1 MRFNRNVKIVGAGRT
16 DAGVHA
22 RGQAMHFDVYPR
34 EIVTKGDLV
43 DDNLDACNH
52 FCKQLQKSMNSMLE
66 QDMRVYDLMKAPPPT
81 DYKLRNGSIRKVK
94 WHVIYKAEKK
104 LYTYRISLKPKAIT
118 SYPLQ
123 RYTRVH
129 VDGDDLDPEYL
140 QHVLRHYEG
149 EHDFRAFAGSIEATA
164 RKEGIEKKN
173 TVRTVYSVHLIDE
186 EDGNYRIEILLKG
199 ALYKMVRNMVGTALD
214 VCRGRLDEETMLR
227 ILHHSTEDGE
237 EPKQFVRK
245 DNKCKPAPPEGLTLE
260 KVFFD
265 DVF

>member
-22 RGQAMHFDVYPR
+22 RGQAMHFDIYPH
-34 EIVTKGDLV
+34 EIATKGDI
-43 DDNLDACNH
+43 DDSLDTCGNFCN
-52 FCKQLQKSMNSMLE
+52 QLQISMNSMLE
-66 QDMRVYDLMKAPPPT
+66 QDMRVYGLMRAPPPT
-81 DYKLRNGSIRKVK
+81 DYKLRDGSSRKLK

-118 SYPLQ
+118 SCPLQ

-129 VDGDDLDPEYL
+129 VDGELIDPQYL

-149 EHDFRAFAGSIEATA
+149 EHDFRAFAGAIEATA
-164 RKEGIEKKN
+164 RKEGVEKKN
-173 TVRTVYSVHLIDE
+173 TVRIVYSVNLIDE

-214 VCRGRLDEETMLR
+214 VCRGRFDEEAMLR
-227 ILHHSTEDGE
+227 ILHHSTQESE

-265 DVF
+265 DEF